1 MKSSNII
8 TLKQKGEAHL
18 GHCQTS
24 MIPAGIYLLKFNNR
38 NTRIRCNTCWK
49 LTIKAVKQA

>member
-24 MIPAGIYLLKFNNR
+24 MIPAGIYLLKVSNR

-49 LTIKAVKQA
+49 LTIKAVKEA